1 MAATEIVWDHEGT
14 ATAISGVC
22 SLPAGPETAWSAP
35 LLLATAAGSSLL
47 ETFLALAHEAS
58 ITLLGYVAQQTPIVD
73 ELSDSVVEIAITACI
88 SVPSE
93 QDARG
98 ARLVWEAAT
107 RTAPVLRALA
117 CAINC
122 ESHVV
127 VLSEIAGEPA

>member
-1 MAATEIVWDHEGT
+1 MAATEIIWDHEGT

-35 LLLATAAGSSLL
+35 LLLATAASSSLL
-47 ETFLALAHEAS
+47 ATFLALAHDAS
-58 ITLLGYVAQQTPIVD
+58 VTLLGYVAQQTPLVD
-73 ELSDSVVEIAITACI
+73 ERSDSILEIAITACI
-88 SVPSE
+88 SVPTE
-93 QDARG
+93 DDARG

-107 RTAPVLRALA
+107 RTAPVLRTLH
-117 CAINC
+117 CPVSC